1 MYLWRR
7 GRKFKWEV
15 NPEQER
21 ARSSRWQGSVAAGV
35 REINGADKRDRHEEQ
50 NSGDQSIEDHVNL
63 LRFHTLDCKPT
74 AKGTSRVF
82 NELKSTRCAEKSPKA
97 DICRW
102 LFAPIEYWN

>member
-35 REINGADKRDRHEEQ
+35 REIDGADKRDRHEEQ
-50 NSGDQSIEDHVNL
+50 NGGDQGIEDHVNL
-63 LRFHTLDCKPT
+63 LRFYILDCKPA

-97 DICRW
+97 DICPW